1 MIESNT
7 MDTLRSEVKSELIN
21 QAGRYNPNDRDV
33 NVRIV
38 EDIRVA
44 IDELA
49 DGVIP
54 SAQHIAEVAIAT
66 NENLQI
72 RDFLMGVQ
80 LETEMD
86 FVGEYISLLGNVIE
100 KEKAIPLATVF
111 CGYLY
116 QVEQKEYATQ
126 FLDEVLQ
133 LKPDYPL
140 ATLLKRVF
148 AAEWPPSELRKMA
161 ETLHPKVVD
170 TIYEIEEGDTTNDN

>member
-1 MIESNT
+1 VIDSNT
-7 MDTLRSEVKSELIN
+7 VDTLREEVKSELIN
-21 QAGRYNPNDRDV
+21 QEGRYNPNDRDV

-80 LETEMD
+80 LETDLE
-86 FVGEYISLLGNVIE
+86 FVGEYIQLLGNVIV
-100 KEKAIPLATVF
+100 KEKAIPLATIF
-111 CGYLY
+111 CGFLY
-116 QVEQKEYATQ
+116 QIDEREQASE
-126 FLDEVLQ
+126 FLNKILDAKPNYSLAQ
-133 LKPDYPL
+133 LL
-140 ATLLKRVF
+140 RQVF
-148 AAEWPPSELRKMA
+148 DAEWPPSELRKMA
-161 ETLHPKVVD
+161 EHLHPKVVD
-170 TIYEIEEGDTTNDN
+170 TIYEIDNGDSNDD